1 MRIVFSSNIAWSIY
15 NFRTPLLKSLQDDGW
30 QIYTLGNKDEY
41 VNKLLSEGF
50 LFEHIDLNNN
60 STNPFEDLKTI
71 VSYYRIYKRIN
82 PDLIC
87 HNAIKPNIYGTIA
100 AGLLGIPTVN
110 NISGLGTL
118 FIKQSLSTHLAK
130 WLYKFSQKR
139 ATTIFFQNHD
149 DFNLFIDNK
158 LVSPVKCIVI
168 PGSGVNTSKFKPI
181 NEPKL
186 TSPFRFLLVARL
198 LYDKGIHEY
207 INAIKILKPKYPE
220 AFFDLLGP
228 LYENNAT
235 AISENQLHEW
245 VEEGIVNYLG
255 ETDDVKTV
263 MGKAFCVVLPSY
275 REGLSKVLIEAS
287 SMGIPIVTTDV
298 PGCKDVVVDKETGFL
313 CKVKN
318 ATDLALKMEKMLL
331 LSPSA
336 YSTMSSNARKR
347 AIDVFD
353 EKIII
358 AHYKEA
364 INQIIKH

>member
-71 VSYYRIYKRIN
+71 IRYYRIYKRIN

-118 FIKQSLSTHLAK
+118 FIKQSLSTLLAK

-139 ATTIFFQNHD
+139 ASVVFFQNHD
-149 DFNLFIDNK
+149 DYNLFIDNK
-158 LVSPVKCIVI
+158 LVAKDKCMVI
-168 PGSGVNTSKFKPI
+168 PGSGVNTSKFKPVVQ
-181 NEPKL
+181 PKL

-198 LYDKGIHEY
+198 LYDKGIQEY
-207 INAIKILKPKYPE
+207 INAIKILKSKYPE
-220 AFFDLLGP
+220 VVFELLGP

-235 AISENQLHEW
+235 AITENQLEQW
-245 VEEGIVNYLG
+245 IEEGIINYLG
-255 ETDDVKTV
+255 ETDDVITI
-263 MGKAFCVVLPSY
+263 MEKATCIVLPSY

-287 SMGIPIVTTDV
+287 SMGIPIVTTNV
-298 PGCKDVVVDKETGFL
+298 PGCRNVVIDNETGFL
-313 CKVKN
+313 CKIKDSE
-318 ATDLALKMEKMLL
+318 DLAFKMEKILK
-331 LSPSA
+331 LSPFEYNNISRK
-336 YSTMSSNARKR
+336 ARKR
-347 AIDVFD
+347 AIEVFD
-353 EKIII
+353 EKLIIN
-358 AHYKEA
+358 HYKSA
-364 INQIIKH
+364 INKIIKY